1 MTSEMKGFVSKVL
14 FFLSIMGL
22 VNLLLFILV
31 KLFYIRDYEEV
42 DLNYSTYLLADSHGM
57 PLGDFTEDFDVHNF
71 SEHGDSY
78 LDMERKLK
86 YLIAN
91 TEVSKVYISVDGH
104 TLSPYRENF
113 NNIDR
118 SAYYSALEDHEDLFD
133 FLEEK
138 YLQYYIVFL
147 HDKYGLVIRHFL
159 EKELFDFSKWKSQK
173 KISWKNLSNEARD
186 QKSTL
191 RANDFFP
198 GPQRSSVLTVS
209 LRNIISICKTNGI
222 ELIGVK
228 FPLSQSFH
236 KAIGSKSYRAEDIFY
251 KEGLEVQDYDSLYL
265 GQDAFFRDQDHL
277 EREVGAEFAGVMFEG
292 TEKD

>member
-1 MTSEMKGFVSKVL
+1 MKGFIAKTL
-14 FFLSIMGL
+14 FFLGVML
-22 VNLLLFILV
+22 AVNALLFILV
-31 KLFYIRDYEEV
+31 KLFYIRGYEEV
-42 DLNYSTYLLADSHGM
+42 DLNYPTYLLADSHGM

-71 SEHGDSY
+71 SDHGDSY

-91 TEVSKVYISVDGH
+91 TDVSKVYISVDDH
-104 TLSPYRENF
+104 TLSPYREDF
-113 NNIDR
+113 NNVDR
-118 SAYYSALEDHEDLFD
+118 SAYYTELEDHQGLFD

-138 YLQYYIVFL
+138 YMDYYVVFL
-147 HDKYGLVIRHFL
+147 HDKYSLVIRNFL

-173 KISWKNLSNEARD
+173 KTRWIELSKEAQD
-186 QKSTL
+186 QKSIS

-198 GPQRSSVLTVS
+198 GHRRSMALTTS
-209 LRNIISICKTNGI
+209 LKNIISLCKENGI
-222 ELIGVK
+222 ELIGVR

-236 KAIGSKSYRAEDIFY
+236 KVIGSKSYRADEIFY
-251 KEGLEVQDYDSLYL
+251 KEGLLVQDYDSLYL

-277 EREVGAEFAGVMFEG
+277 EREVGAKFAEILFEG